1 MKKFTLAL
9 SAMLMVAASA
19 SAIESG
25 VTYAVVPADASAQA
39 QGLLLTVNAEG
50 ALAYTNELSAATN
63 WIYEVGEFDENYNM
77 PYYLTNGG
85 KYLQLTETGVS
96 LTDEKVMTFVS
107 YSWEFEGA
115 STISNYTNFWYP
127 AMDITPCYLN
137 AVNLATEPEQS
148 VATAFFF
155 IEVNENSTLTD
166 IQNELWKL
174 AHPEAMVIAVGGA
187 TARDHGKYM
196 AVTDEG
202 RLITTNT
209 LSNNAVWERGW
220 NDEAGAYL
228 LSNLGVKGYL
238 YQGNQSRNI
247 TLSET
252 PVDLEIVDSE
262 VLIGAF
268 GITSTIDATPNQYV
282 FLNAL
287 NQKGANED
295 GGIGIWSLDEGSS
308 FFFLSYDPA
317 VTAEEIDAQVTNL
330 YALGLTKAD
339 GLKTL
344 KKYMN
349 TSWAGREYGL
359 GELYDVEGAET
370 QEEYEAAYAAA
381 MQAAVSYAEMSM
393 TEGFILNNVRKAQA
407 VAYDTAN
414 VSTPFH
420 CQANITLDCLWTA
433 EVIEDADTIIN
444 EITYQTFRLRN
455 NAGVYLGDVETWSKP
470 VKVATDIADAAIF
483 RLVLGSDGFEIIHN
497 IDSAY
502 PFYLNNGG
510 SGELTMYW
518 EENDG
523 GSFYTFDKLPA
534 FSEDQPTAIEAEGE
548 YQISDMTKVYSNI
561 KAVRVCVPVGSTPT
575 DVAGVTLSAVVSD
588 DYGME
593 ESTVIESWNAEA
605 IKAIEPTTEKIG
617 IQHYDFDIWD
627 YVTDSVEAQ
636 VYTLVL
642 KEEITEPGNYK
653 VAVAEYAFSVKAD
666 DAIVYSPEFT
676 QNLSIIGYTIVPVT
690 PEAGIVENFTSI
702 SIDPDGLEGW
712 GTNWSYDGENLTVTF
727 NGEIAKDADG
737 NDLDINGEELTMNYD
752 GMDWE
757 TWEGGGWIIPVDFSE
772 AGTYVLTI
780 PQGMLE
786 NETGFNAE
794 TVVEWTVEKKDG
806 IMEITSMKVNG
817 KAYDLQGRPV
827 ANPTRGLYIINGVK
841 TYVK

>member
-1 MKKFTLAL
+1 
-9 SAMLMVAASA
+9 MLMVAASA

-39 QGLLLTVNAEG
+39 NGMLLTVNAEG

-85 KYLQLTETGVS
+85 KYLQLTETGAS

-107 YSWEFEGA
+107 NSWEVEGA

-220 NDEAGAYL
+220 NDEAGTYL

-268 GITSTIDATPNQYV
+268 GITSTIKATPNQYV

-287 NQKGANED
+287 NTKVDNED
-295 GGIGIWSLDEGSS
+295 GGIGIWNLDEGSS

-317 VTAEEIDAQVTNL
+317 VTAEEIDAKVTNL
-330 YALGLTKAD
+330 YALGLTKVD
-339 GLKTL
+339 GLKNL

-349 TSWAGREYGL
+349 ASWAGHEYGL

-393 TEGFILNNVRKAQA
+393 AEGFVLNNVRLNESIGYVAGDEKKPYQRQA
-407 VAYDTAN
+407 EAGIN
-414 VSTPFH
+414 
-420 CQANITLDCLWTA
+420 CLWKA
-433 EVIEDADTIIN
+433 EIIEGGDTIIDDY
-444 EITYQTFRLRN
+444 TYQTFRLIN
-455 NAGVYLGDVETWSKP
+455 TASNTYLGLAPKWSEPQPAETDVEK
-470 VKVATDIADAAIF
+470 AAVM
-483 RLVLGSDGFEIIHN
+483 RLVPG
-497 IDSAY
+497 
-502 PFYLNNGG
+502 NNGMQIIQIN
-510 SGELTMYW
+510 SPVTNYPAYVNISSNTDYPELTMWVYDDDPG
-518 EENDG
+518 N
-523 GSFYTFDKLPA
+523 FFTFDKLPG

-548 YQISDMTKVYSNI
+548 YQVVDNTKVYSTI

-575 DVAGVTLSAVVSD
+575 DAAGVTLSTVVSD

-593 ESTVIESWNAEA
+593 ESTVIESWDAETL
-605 IKAIEPTTEKIG
+605 KAMTPATEKIG
-617 IQHYDFDIWD
+617 IQHYDFEIWD

-666 DAIVYSPEFT
+666 DAIAYSPAFDEDFY
-676 QNLSIIGYTIVPVT
+676 IIGYAIVPVT

-712 GTNWSYDGENLTVTF
+712 GTNWDYAGENLTVTY

-737 NDLDINGEELTMNYD
+737 NDLDLNGEDLMNYD

-780 PQGMLE
+780 PQGMLQ
-786 NETGFNAE
+786 NETCFNAE
-794 TVVEWTVEKKDG
+794 TVVEWTVDKKDG
-806 IMEITSMKVNG
+806 IVEITSMKVNG